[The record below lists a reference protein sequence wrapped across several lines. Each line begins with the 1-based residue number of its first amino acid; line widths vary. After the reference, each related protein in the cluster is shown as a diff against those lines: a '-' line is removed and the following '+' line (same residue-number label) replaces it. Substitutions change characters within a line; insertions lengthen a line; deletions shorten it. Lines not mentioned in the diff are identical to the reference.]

1 MARTPKPNTP
11 AASSVAA
18 ALNAAGV
25 ADPAVAAALVAPGPP
40 LPPRAGAPTPAP
52 VVNSAV
58 HDLEAMLEADAA
70 PPPGGYKRPFASMP
84 EQAERLGA
92 LVSSVIDEGLDL
104 DVNAE
109 YDELLAALEIKEA
122 LTPQVVRAAVNSA
135 ESYAKRAHRLFV
147 ITKMLHESFR
157 VDAETCLAACRD
169 AATAELAKLKA
180 AGQHPKQVTDR
191 DVEDKAATMFPDE
204 WSTIN
209 EQLVK
214 GKHTLAHLERF
225 ADLWQR
231 RSWSLSSL
239 NNGN

>member
-1 MARTPKPNTP
+1 MARQRKADAPTQPAAVAPPPVAPDPLAQALAASGAPAPKP
-11 AASSVAA
+11 AASAA
-18 ALNAAGV
+18 EALAQELAGEEKP
-25 ADPAVAAALVAPGPP
+25 PA
-40 LPPRAGAPTPAP
+40 
-52 VVNSAV
+52 N
-58 HDLEAMLEADAA
+58 
-70 PPPGGYKRPFASMP
+70 GYKRPFASMP
-84 EQAERLGA
+84 EQPERLSM

-109 YDELLAALEIKEA
+109 YDELLQALEIHEA

-135 ESYAKRAHRLFV
+135 ESYARRAHRLFV
-147 ITKMLHESFR
+147 ITKMLHERFR

-169 AATAELAKLKA
+169 AATHELAKLKA

-204 WSTIN
+204 WTTIN

-225 ADLWQR
+225 AELWQR

-239 NNGN
+239 NNSN